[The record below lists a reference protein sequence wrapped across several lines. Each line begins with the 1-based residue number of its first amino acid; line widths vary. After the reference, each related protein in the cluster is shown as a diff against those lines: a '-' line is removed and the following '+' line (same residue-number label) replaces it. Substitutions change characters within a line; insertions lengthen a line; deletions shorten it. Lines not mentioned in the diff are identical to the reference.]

1 MMSYGK
7 PRKKFSL
14 NTELL
19 LPMQESEMSWKKA
32 DSIIDEL
39 ISREAEE
46 LDKNVLNQRD
56 VIKAKQLREAWKR
69 LRQG

>member
-1 MMSYGK
+1 MMSFGK

>member
-1 MMSYGK
+1 MSYGK

>member
-1 MMSYGK
+1 MSFGK